1 MFKSGHISVWLA
13 RKKEKEILSDCK
25 LHADTVVAT
34 VAAMKKVIY
43 SFCEGDLESTKRNFE
58 VVFKQERDADN
69 LKREILDK
77 LSTGPFLPITREE
90 VIRVVLTTDD
100 VAANAKS
107 AARKI
112 SASSSKDLPDEIKNG
127 LTSLADM
134 DVKIAE
140 KMRDAFVKLLE
151 DPKVAIEVT
160 HEVERMEEEI
170 DDYRVA
176 LIENIL
182 KYGDKVKSITAWLM
196 LKEAVENMENVA
208 DRSEDV
214 ADVIRSIAIL
224 SQ

>member
-1 MFKSGHISVWLA
+1 MFKSGHISVWLS
-13 RKKEKEILSDCK
+13 RQKEKEILGECK
-25 LHADTVVAT
+25 SHADAIVAT
-34 VAAMKKVIY
+34 VAEMKKVFY
-43 SFCEGDLESTKRNFE
+43 SFCEGDLEGVKRDFE
-58 VVFKQERDADN
+58 MVFKQERYADN
-69 LKREILDK
+69 LKREILEK
-77 LSTGPFLPITREE
+77 LSRGPFHPITREE
-90 VIRVVLTTDD
+90 VVRVVLTADD

-127 LTSLADM
+127 LKSLADM

-140 KMRDAFVKLLE
+140 KMREAFIKLLE

-176 LIENIL
+176 LTENIL
-182 KYGDKVKSITAWLM
+182 KYGDKVRSIAAWLM
-196 LKEAVENMENVA
+196 LKEAVENMENIA

-224 SQ
+224 G

>member
-1 MFKSGHISVWLA
+1 MFKSGHASIWLS
-13 RKKEKEILSDCK
+13 RKIEKEILSECK
-25 LHADTVVAT
+25 LHADAVVAT
-34 VAAMKKVIY
+34 VAEMRKVVI
-43 SFCEGDLESTKRNFE
+43 SFCEGNLESAKKDFKL
-58 VVFKQERDADN
+58 VFNQERDADD

-77 LSTGPFLPITREE
+77 LSRGPFHPITRED
-90 VIRVVLTTDD
+90 VIRVVLTADD

-112 SASSSKDLPDEIKNG
+112 SASSATDLPERIKDG
-127 LTSLADM
+127 LKGLADM

-140 KMRDAFVKLLE
+140 KMRDAFVKLLD
-151 DPKVAIEVT
+151 DPEAAIEVT

-170 DDYRVA
+170 DEYRVA

-182 KYGDKVKSITAWLM
+182 EYGDKVKSIATWLM
-196 LKEAVENMENVA
+196 LKESVENMENIA

-224 SQ
+224 R